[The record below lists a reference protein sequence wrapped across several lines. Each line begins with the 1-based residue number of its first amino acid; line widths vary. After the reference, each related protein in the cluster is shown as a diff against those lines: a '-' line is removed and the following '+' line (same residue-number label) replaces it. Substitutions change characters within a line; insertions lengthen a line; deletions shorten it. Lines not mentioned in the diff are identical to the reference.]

1 MKDIQGM
8 LKQAQA
14 LQAKVTEIQNELRT
28 RELVGTAGGGKVK
41 VTMNGGQEVTAI
53 SISPDVVRPEET
65 ELLEDLV
72 LAALRD
78 ARAKVT
84 RLVEEE
90 MGRVTGGLGL
100 PPGIL

>member
-14 LQAKVTEIQNELRT
+14 LQAKVTEIQGQLKA
-28 RELVGTAGGGKVK
+28 REVVGTAGGGKVK
-41 VTMNGGQEVTAI
+41 VTMNGAQEVTGI
-53 SISPDVVRPEET
+53 SIAADVVRPEET
-65 ELLEDLV
+65 DILEDLV

-84 RLVEEE
+84 RMVEEE

-100 PPGIL
+100 PPGLF

>member
-8 LKQAQA
+8 LRQAQA
-14 LQAKVTEIQNELRT
+14 LQAKVTALQDELKT
-28 RELVGTAGGGKVK
+28 RELIGTAGGGKVRI
-41 VTMNGGQEVTAI
+41 TMTGGQEVTAV
-53 SISPDVVRPEET
+53 SIDPGVVQPGEH

-84 RLVEEE
+84 RMIEEE
-90 MGRVTGGLGL
+90 MGRLTGGMGL
-100 PPGIL
+100 PPGLF

>member
-1 MKDIQGM
+1 MKDIQAM

-14 LQAKVTEIQNELRT
+14 LQAKVTQVQNELRS
-28 RELVGTAGGGKVK
+28 REVVGTAGGGKVK
-41 VTMNGGQEVTAI
+41 VTMTGAQEVTAI
-53 SISPDVVRPEET
+53 SIAPDVVRPEEADV
-65 ELLEDLV
+65 LEDLV

-84 RLVEEE
+84 RMVEEE

-100 PPGIL
+100 PPG